1 MKQHLYYLLITALLC
16 AVLYLQLTDTMV
28 QDYEQCVVNKG
39 DVVMIKSCASD
50 KEEVAATGDA
60 MNTGAVV
67 VDAATGEVV
76 VPMADAMNTGAVVV
90 TGDVM
95 TGTVATGTN

>member
-28 QDYEQCVVNKG
+28 QDYEQCVINKG
-39 DVVMIKSCASD
+39 DVVMIQSCPSD
-50 KEEVAATGDA
+50 QEAVVATGDA
-60 MNTGAVV
+60 MNTGAI